1 MSHKGDT
8 ARRAAIRDR
17 NREELGPVY
26 DAIEAL
32 AHHSKMP
39 PWPVKQCTAKAK
51 NTQKRC
57 RNRLASPGAI
67 LCRYHF
73 GATVRNRKIAMRR
86 FAVWAL
92 CGFPFTDDGLL
103 EALVAFAVEELLKGK
118 AFYEEVPLE
127 VQVNFFTALLTEIP
141 YGR

>member
-1 MSHKGDT
+1 
-8 ARRAAIRDR
+8 
-17 NREELGPVY
+17 
-26 DAIEAL
+26 
-32 AHHSKMP
+32 
-39 PWPVKQCTAKAK
+39 
-51 NTQKRC
+51 
-57 RNRLASPGAI
+57 
-67 LCRYHF
+67 
-73 GATVRNRKIAMRR
+73 MRR